1 MSSIFDAIDEG
12 DDPFGTEPTAYD
24 LHVARAREERQL
36 QAQVRKY
43 GDNEMRVEP
52 KVAVGSGGAL
62 STEPFERSYQLRMPG
77 SAARKTDSTDP
88 LRSLMKAMERG
99 SPSQYELADR
109 ICGHVSS
116 HHEGGLTI
124 MIAQQT
130 HTGIPPNIRRLMSH
144 WFLFPRRIAV
154 DSIGHIAKSCMLE
167 KATLRKCFDF
177 CEGPYDFLLV
187 ENIPVEHRGRVRLNG
202 WRGVKGLL

>member
-77 SAARKTDSTDP
+77 SAARKSDSTDP
-88 LRSLMKAMERG
+88 LWSLMKAMNITGSKRTGAESTGNKDARKVGKDPPQHGSGLQFKGSGRPPRG
-99 SPSQYELADR
+99 SADR
-109 ICGHVSS
+109 QPA
-116 HHEGGLTI
+116 E
-124 MIAQQT
+124 
-130 HTGIPPNIRRLMSH
+130 
-144 WFLFPRRIAV
+144 
-154 DSIGHIAKSCMLE
+154 
-167 KATLRKCFDF
+167 
-177 CEGPYDFLLV
+177 V
-187 ENIPVEHRGRVRLNG
+187 ESRESA
-202 WRGVKGLL
+202 

>member
-77 SAARKTDSTDP
+77 SAARKSESTDP
-88 LRSLMKAMERG
+88 LRSLMKAMNISGNKRPPAQG
-99 SPSQYELADR
+99 S
-109 ICGHVSS
+109 G
-116 HHEGGLTI
+116 
-124 MIAQQT
+124 
-130 HTGIPPNIRRLMSH
+130 
-144 WFLFPRRIAV
+144 
-154 DSIGHIAKSCMLE
+154 
-167 KATLRKCFDF
+167 RK
-177 CEGPYDFLLV
+177 
-187 ENIPVEHRGRVRLNG
+187 EHRTFGLGRAHRTAN
-202 WRGVKGLL
+202 KTT